1 MSKSA
6 SARGWSPTTVSSKT
20 GSIRNINRAEVAQKL
35 MELVGSND
43 IGMYEGSISNFC
55 TVTCD

>member
-43 IGMYEGSISNFC
+43 IGM
-55 TVTCD
+55 

>member
-1 MSKSA
+1 MSKGA

-43 IGMYEGSISNFC
+43 IGMYEGSISNLC
-55 TVTCD
+55 TMTCN